1 MPKLPATVE
10 AVVVPVTVRVPF
22 TVVMSVMESP
32 KVVFSTEKVEA
43 VVVERVTMPVV
54 VRELEKTSPSASIRN
69 LTEPLMAAAKRL
81 LSAVAEAGF
90 MMSAAP
96 KGLAPL
102 APDAHEEKVW
112 ARVGARRPGVGRR
125 RWRWRWLMWRHNSAR
140 QSALPQKALSMV
152 MSSRR
157 LDCRHKD

>member
-10 AVVVPVTVRVPF
+10 AVVVPVTVRVPLM
-22 TVVMSVMESP
+22 VVISVIESP
-32 KVVFSTEKVEA
+32 KMVLFSTEKVEA

-69 LTEPLMAAAKRL
+69 LTEPLTAAEKRL

-90 MMSAAP
+90 IMSAAP

-102 APDAHEEKVW
+102 APDVHEEKVW
-112 ARVGARRPGVGRR
+112 ARVGTKETARRPAKVEV
-125 RWRWRWLMWRHNSAR
+125 AEVEV
-140 QSALPQKALSMV
+140 AV
-152 MSSRR
+152 
-157 LDCRHKD
+157 KDGATDAV

>member
-22 TVVMSVMESP
+22 TVVVSVMESP
-32 KVVFSTEKVEA
+32 KVVLFSTENVEA

-69 LTEPLMAAAKRL
+69 LTEPLTAAAKRL

-112 ARVGARRPGVGRR
+112 ARVGAKEARSRPAKVEV
-125 RWRWRWLMWRHNSAR
+125 AVVDV
-140 QSALPQKALSMV
+140 AT
-152 MSSRR
+152 
-157 LDCRHKD
+157 

>member
-1 MPKLPATVE
+1 MPMPKLPATVE

-32 KVVFSTEKVEA
+32 KVVLFSTEKVEA

-96 KGLAPL
+96 RGWPRLPRMPMRRKCGPELERGEARSRP
-102 APDAHEEKVW
+102 AKVEV
-112 ARVGARRPGVGRR
+112 AVVDVAT
-125 RWRWRWLMWRHNSAR
+125 
-140 QSALPQKALSMV
+140 
-152 MSSRR
+152 
-157 LDCRHKD
+157 